1 MGKKSIGYIKDNKT
15 ILEVFAKRE
24 SDDTIHFYDS
34 NNNLLAIFIRP
45 DELTVAKEYRDR
57 PPEFLNQIN
66 SLWKTIYENSVS
78 LDELNKEKKEY
89 IRELESTDNSIVA
102 STSSIKLNQE
112 LDESKLHINDEKE
125 TKVHEDQNF
134 QDSQSSKQLEHNKKA
149 LEASNIREET
159 KLSTRVDDRY
169 TLGDLLGIAD
179 QNASLVC
186 VDSTSIAGNQ
196 SSSKFTFLIKHPDGS
211 LEKADMFSQQDGL
224 NPSREIYASNRDGS
238 SVDRVQVRSMY
249 RFVSPT
255 GKEAMLSVSYGE
267 AGTLKFHYGVI
278 DRTNNNQCMAI
289 PLETNT
295 TRFVTKEVQDTLD
308 PERGQY
314 RSTNSLSEIAEHTK
328 KGCDDLTIKEADG
341 NENTGHHHLDNEQ
354 YMFIASNILEKN
366 PELEDFYSVKGLADA
381 LKDYINRHH
390 DKPIQE
396 AISDFTE
403 ESLED
408 CEHFKSKNK

>member
-1 MGKKSIGYIKDNKT
+1 MSKKSIGYIKDNKT
-15 ILEVFAKRE
+15 ILEIFAERE
-24 SDDTIHFYDS
+24 SDDAIHFYDS
-34 NNNLLAIFIRP
+34 NNNLLAIFRRP
-45 DELTVAKEYRDR
+45 DKLIVSKEYRDR

-78 LDELNKEKKEY
+78 LDELNKEKEDY
-89 IRELESTDNSIVA
+89 TREANLDDNSIVM
-102 STSSIKLNQE
+102 STTSTKLNQKI
-112 LDESKLHINDEKE
+112 DEKRLNIDDEKE
-125 TKVHEDQNF
+125 QNN
-134 QDSQSSKQLEHNKKA
+134 SKIKNSKQLEHNKKA

-169 TLGDLLGIAD
+169 TLGDLLGIDD

-186 VDSTSIAGNQ
+186 VDSTYISGNQ
-196 SSSKFTFLIKHPDGS
+196 SSSKFTFLIKHSDGS

-238 SVDRVQVRSMY
+238 SVNRLQVRSMY

-267 AGTLKFHYGVI
+267 AGTLKLHYGVI
-278 DRTNNNQCMAI
+278 DRTNNNKCMAI

-314 RSTNSLSEIAEHTK
+314 RSTRSLDEIAEHTK
-328 KGCDDLTIKEADG
+328 KGCNDLTIKEADG
-341 NENTGHHHLDNEQ
+341 DENTGHHHLDDEQ
-354 YMFIASNILEKN
+354 YMFIASNILNKN
-366 PELEDFYSVKGLADA
+366 PELENFYSVKGLADS

-396 AISDFTE
+396 AINDFTE

-408 CEHFKSKNK
+408 CEHFKSRNK